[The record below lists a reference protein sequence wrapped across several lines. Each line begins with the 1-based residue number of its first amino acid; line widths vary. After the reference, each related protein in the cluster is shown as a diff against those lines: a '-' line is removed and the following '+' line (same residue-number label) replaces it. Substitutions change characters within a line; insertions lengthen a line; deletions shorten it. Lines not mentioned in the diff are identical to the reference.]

1 MVGLRVDLAITSSVW
16 KPHVASN
23 SSQLPIVGLL
33 AIELKEVVTMGSL
46 TYPFRDLWLF
56 RSVGIDQIRRHV
68 VKNVTLEKQLMQVGV
83 VLNLGRF
90 PVLV

>member
-1 MVGLRVDLAITSSVW
+1 MVGLRVDLAIPGSVW

-23 SSQLPIVGLL
+23 SGQLPIVGLL
-33 AIELKEVVTMGSL
+33 AIELKEVVTMDCL
-46 TYPFRDLWLF
+46 TYPFGDLWLF

-68 VKNVTLEKQLMQVGV
+68 VKNVALEKQLMQVGV